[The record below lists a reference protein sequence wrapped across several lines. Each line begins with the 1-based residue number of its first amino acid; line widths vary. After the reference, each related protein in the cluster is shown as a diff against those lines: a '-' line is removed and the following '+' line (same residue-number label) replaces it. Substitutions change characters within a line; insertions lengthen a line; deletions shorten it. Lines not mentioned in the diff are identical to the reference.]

1 MNNLAIVPKE
11 GLFGKSFL
19 NRIFVPFL
27 IILSSLLS
35 FGIGRY
41 TKVRGEPEPVTIE
54 QVTLSTNPGID
65 SMEQKAGVSQKEEGA
80 VVASKNG
87 SKYHL
92 PSCPGAGQ
100 IKEENKVWFES
111 SAAALAAGYSPA
123 ANCPG
128 LK

>member
-1 MNNLAIVPKE
+1 MSNLAIVPKE
-11 GLFGKSFL
+11 GLLGKSLLDRF
-19 NRIFVPFL
+19 FVPLL
-27 IILSSLLS
+27 IILSCLLS
-35 FGIGRY
+35 FGVGRY
-41 TKVRGEPEPVTIE
+41 TKVREAPEPVTIE
-54 QVTLSTNPGID
+54 QITPPVNTNR
-65 SMEQKAGVSQKEEGA
+65 EQKIGTYQYEEGT

-87 SKYHL
+87 TKYHL

-111 SAAALAAGYSPA
+111 SAAAVAAGYSPA